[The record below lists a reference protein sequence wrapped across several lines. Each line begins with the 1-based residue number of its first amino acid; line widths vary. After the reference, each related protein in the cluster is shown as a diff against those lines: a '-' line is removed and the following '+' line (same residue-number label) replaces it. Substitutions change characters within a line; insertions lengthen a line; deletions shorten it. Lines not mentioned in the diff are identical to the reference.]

1 MDKNILRSIIMIY
14 KNSISYAKNYDPNVL
29 KQVEQDLEFMIHR
42 QGTAI
47 VQAAIPCLCTII
59 ENVTFNYNRILN
71 LLKCCLGIYKKKK
84 KNNNKNNKN
93 NNKITLSR

>member
-84 KNNNKNNKN
+84 KNNNNNNNN

>member
-14 KNSISYAKNYDPNVL
+14 KNSLRYAKNYDPNVL

-59 ENVTFNYNRILN
+59 ENVTFNYNRTLN
-71 LLKCCLGIYKKKK
+71 LLKCCLGKKKKKKKKKKKYKKKK
-84 KNNNKNNKN
+84 KL
-93 NNKITLSR
+93 ID